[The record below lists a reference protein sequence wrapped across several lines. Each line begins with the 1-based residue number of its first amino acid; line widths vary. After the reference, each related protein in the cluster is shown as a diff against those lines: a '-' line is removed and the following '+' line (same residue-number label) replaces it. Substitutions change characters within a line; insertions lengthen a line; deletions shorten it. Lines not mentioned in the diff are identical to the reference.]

1 MMDMK
6 AFMKEELKT
15 GGTMEFPGIER
26 FKDSKGNVIPFIIK
40 KLSAA
45 ETREI
50 RLRHKKKE
58 VFRDKKNGNRPVIS
72 ANGRVAMIEEYD
84 QYLAGQELMVEAFV
98 QPKLDD
104 KDLMEYYGVYD
115 RLEMPQV
122 IFSNNED
129 FQYADDCLMIA
140 LGLKEKKSDNEKV
153 EELKK

>member
-1 MMDMK
+1 MDMK

-40 KLSAA
+40 LSAA

-72 ANGRVAMIEEYD
+72 ANGQVAMIEEYD
-84 QYLAGQELMVEAFV
+84 QYAAGQELMVEAFV

-104 KDLMEYYGVYD
+104 KDLMEFYGVYD
-115 RLEMPQV
+115 RLEMPQI
-122 IFSNNED
+122 IFSSKED

-140 LGLKEKKSDNEKV
+140 LGLKEQKSDDEVINK
-153 EELKK
+153 LKN

>member
-1 MMDMK
+1 MDMK

-72 ANGRVAMIEEYD
+72 ANGQVAMIGEYD
-84 QYLAGQELMVEAFV
+84 QYAAGQELMVEAFV

-104 KDLMEYYGVYD
+104 KDLMEFYGVYD
-115 RLEMPQV
+115 RLEMPQI
-122 IFSNNED
+122 IFSSKED

-140 LGLKEKKSDNEKV
+140 LGLKEQKSDDEVINK
-153 EELKK
+153 LKN